1 MLCVNQNKITGKQK
15 KKEHDWSLKCRLLI
29 LHVLCLMLILTITN
43 SKEFN
48 LKKRET
54 EMEWKI
60 NETLENKIA
69 QF

>member
-1 MLCVNQNKITGKQK
+1 
-15 KKEHDWSLKCRLLI
+15 
-29 LHVLCLMLILTITN
+29 MLILTITN

-54 EMEWKI
+54 EMEWNI

-69 QF
+69 